1 MTTPDLVERLLSQPE
16 SLNLEFKQARNGLPG
31 DVFESVCAFLNRQGG
46 HLVLGVRNDGTQP
59 V

>member
-46 HLVLGVRNDGTQP
+46 HLVLVCATMAPQP